1 MSRSFRRF
9 TDIAIRQFGV
19 RFNMIEVTLSPGSVT
34 FFSVTE
40 VMGGCTYTQIKG
52 LDSLGSQWWSEGWF

>member
-1 MSRSFRRF
+1 MSRSLRRF

-40 VMGGCTYTQIKG
+40 RYGGVVPIPK
-52 LDSLGSQWWSEGWF
+52 